1 MVELTVLSAIV
12 TAKLT
17 GPLDLERLHQNL
29 PGTEM
34 STAHWFKYRMPED
47 NRQRTSGTT
56 SLIRGEPWGKTTFL
70 NDNDVQEFVLL
81 QPQKPETER
90 SWNFQVA
97 DINEET
103 FDLSPKNPNLPEED
117 PLRSPEEDPLRSP
130 EEILSEMERLDAG
143 TNAILKTIKGLL

>member
-1 MVELTVLSAIV
+1 MVELTVVSAIV

-17 GPLDLERLHQNL
+17 GPLDLELLHQNL

-34 STAHWFKYRMPED
+34 STTHWLKYRMPED
-47 NRQRTSGTT
+47 NRQRTSGTN
-56 SLIRGEPWGKTTFL
+56 SVIRGEPWGKTTFL

-103 FDLSPKNPNLPEED
+103 FDLSPKNPNLPEE
-117 PLRSPEEDPLRSP
+117 EPLRSP
-130 EEILSEMERLDAG
+130 EEILSEMERLDAE
-143 TNAILKTIKGLL
+143 TNAILKTIKGLV